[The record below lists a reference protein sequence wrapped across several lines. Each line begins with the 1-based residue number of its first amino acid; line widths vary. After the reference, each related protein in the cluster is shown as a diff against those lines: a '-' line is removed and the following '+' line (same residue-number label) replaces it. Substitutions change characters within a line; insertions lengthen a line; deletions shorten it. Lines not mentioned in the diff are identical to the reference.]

1 MSNHNFNSLTEFL
14 QSLNGADGED
24 LTADDAFVVTM
35 QWGTDEDGDFYFDSV
50 LLHFKEASVFGG
62 GRVSSPLVQI
72 TFDERLDLDDLVEIL
87 GGAGNADNF
96 DFTHAAFE
104 NLDEVLPRLFG
115 EGSIGFKG
123 PDSSGT
129 NGASERASEEPLE
142 PPIYE
147 TPSEQHGDDPQPTS
161 FELGGGE
168 TDII

>member
-1 MSNHNFNSLTEFL
+1 MSGLILTIWLRFW
-14 QSLNGADGED
+14 A
-24 LTADDAFVVTM
+24 
-35 QWGTDEDGDFYFDSV
+35 
-50 LLHFKEASVFGG
+50 
-62 GRVSSPLVQI
+62 GRS
-72 TFDERLDLDDLVEIL
+72 
-87 GGAGNADNF
+87 NAANNF

-147 TPSEQHGDDPQPTS
+147 TLSEQHGDDPQPTS